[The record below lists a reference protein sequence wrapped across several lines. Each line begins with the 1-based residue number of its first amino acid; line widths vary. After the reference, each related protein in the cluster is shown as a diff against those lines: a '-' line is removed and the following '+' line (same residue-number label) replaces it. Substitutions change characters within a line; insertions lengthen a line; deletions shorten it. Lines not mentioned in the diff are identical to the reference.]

1 MDAEKVLEL
10 LKEPC
15 DSEGWHTLLDLMSEG
30 YRGMYVILRILYERK
45 DDVVAGELAKE
56 MNVSTAR
63 VATALNAL
71 EGKGYVRRE
80 TDIKDARRVIIRL
93 TKDGERAFVTRKNE
107 VVTKLQPML
116 DKLSDEEI
124 LTLWS
129 LMNKLLK

>member
-45 DDVVAGELAKE
+45 DAVVAGELARE

-71 EGKGYVRRE
+71 ESKGYVRRE
-80 TDIKDARRVIIRL
+80 VDAKDARRVIIHL
-93 TKDGERAFVTRKNE
+93 TKDGETAFITRKNE
-107 VVTKLQPML
+107 VVAKLQPML
-116 DKLSDEEI
+116 NKLSEKEC
-124 LTLWS
+124 LTLLS
-129 LMNKLLK
+129 LLNKLLK